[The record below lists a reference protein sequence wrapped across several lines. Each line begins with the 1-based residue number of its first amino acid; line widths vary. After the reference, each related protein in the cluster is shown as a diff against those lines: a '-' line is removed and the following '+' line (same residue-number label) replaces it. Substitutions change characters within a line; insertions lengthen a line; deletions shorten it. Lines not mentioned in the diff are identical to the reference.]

1 MIDSL
6 LAGALPGQKIDKDT
20 CQACAEFEAMLSKT
34 KSPQLRKQE
43 MDVLQELCIDA
54 VTLRKESEKLDIV
67 VTRQLDKLTRLQ
79 TQLKAILDQQ
89 EENVASSLDDFG
101 AQAAT

>member
-1 MIDSL
+1 
-6 LAGALPGQKIDKDT
+6 
-20 CQACAEFEAMLSKT
+20 MLSKT

-43 MDVLQELCIDA
+43 MAVLQGLCMDA

-89 EENVASSLDDFG
+89 EENAAASMDDFG
-101 AQAAT
+101 AQAATT